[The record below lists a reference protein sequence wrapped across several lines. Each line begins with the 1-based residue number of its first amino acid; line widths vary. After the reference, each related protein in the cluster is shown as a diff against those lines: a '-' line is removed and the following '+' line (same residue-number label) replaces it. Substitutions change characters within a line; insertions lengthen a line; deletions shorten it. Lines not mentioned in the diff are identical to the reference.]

1 MFTSKLKGLRIN
13 WIKTSPERR
22 VFVVAEV
29 SSGSEPGIRF
39 YLLLT
44 TSALIAA
51 FGLIANSTAVIIGA
65 MLVSPLMTPIIGSS
79 LGLVIGDGR
88 LFANSLRSVVIGT
101 VLAILFS
108 SLLGFLPLALEAT
121 PEMLLR
127 VRPTL
132 LDLLVAVLAGFAGAY
147 AMIDEKVSP
156 ALPGVAIAV
165 AIVPRYQIPV
175 FASRWV
181 TTRGLSALLCSF
193 SQISFPSCLLLQL
206 LLLQPVCPPQLVLKK
221 TRIL

>member
-1 MFTSKLKGLRIN
+1 MFTSKLKGLKIN

-22 VFVVAEV
+22 VFVIAEV

-132 LDLLVAVLAGFAGAY
+132 LDL
-147 AMIDEKVSP
+147 
-156 ALPGVAIAV
+156 
-165 AIVPRYQIPV
+165 
-175 FASRWV
+175 
-181 TTRGLSALLCSF
+181 
-193 SQISFPSCLLLQL
+193 
-206 LLLQPVCPPQLVLKK
+206 
-221 TRIL
+221 